1 MWDRVVA
8 RAYPQ
13 LVVYNMGSGRYDPER
28 IHRPIRDVEDA
39 ARPKAD
45 VGDLERAQ
53 QVGHPY

>member
-1 MWDRVVA
+1 MVA

-13 LVVYNMGSGRYDPER
+13 LVVYNMGSGRCGPER
-28 IHRPIRDVEDA
+28 IHRPTQDVEDA

-53 QVGHPY
+53 QVGRPY